1 MPLVLGGQRL
11 PHRALGVQLRHGS
24 WLWVT
29 EHAESSCP
37 SPDPSLVCCGL
48 RTGPGQGSSLLLN
61 VHPAPPPPSP
71 KEDSRKDNRST
82 AGQGVWCPHHLSALS
97 LCVPQ
102 QGSLYCPCPS
112 LTLSSAP
119 EEPTPGR
126 YRCKPEKHPGGVAG
140 GSLRGC
146 LLLTVL
152 REQSW
157 GSQKMVSRVPLPFQ
171 LPVGTWHLMGTL

>member
-1 MPLVLGGQRL
+1 MPLVSGGSVCL
-11 PHRALGVQLRHGS
+11 PHRALGVQPRHGS

-37 SPDPSLVCCGL
+37 SPDPSLACCGF

-61 VHPAPPPPSP
+61 VHPAPPHPPRRTRGRTTGAP
-71 KEDSRKDNRST
+71 RDREC
-82 AGQGVWCPHHLSALS
+82 GVPITSALS

-126 YRCKPEKHPGGVAG
+126 YRCKPEKHPGEGAG